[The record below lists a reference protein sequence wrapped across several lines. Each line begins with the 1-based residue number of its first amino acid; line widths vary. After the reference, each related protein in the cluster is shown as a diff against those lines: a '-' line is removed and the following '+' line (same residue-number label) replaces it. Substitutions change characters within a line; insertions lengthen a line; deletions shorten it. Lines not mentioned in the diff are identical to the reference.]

1 MQKLCCFPL
10 SDPPN
15 INVTMKCTSACC
27 ASKMTSSKSHIP
39 SLSKSVS
46 ADSDTQNTSC
56 CCKTKRVLSPST
68 PSLSKISVSVDSD
81 TQNTSCCCKTKPV
94 LSRSTQGRT
103 EKEEA
108 TDQ

>member
-56 CCKTKRVLSPST
+56 CCKTK
-68 PSLSKISVSVDSD
+68 
-81 TQNTSCCCKTKPV
+81 PV